1 MSEIIQFPGESE
13 LPEPPEGKKR
23 FEVKMRRGDNGTIE
37 KAIFIDDE
45 LLDWSIDMSSY
56 MEAMKMGP
64 MYRREIQKNIEEHF
78 IESVSDFLGR
88 KVTMQEI
95 KEAIKTGWI

>member
-1 MSEIIQFPGESE
+1 MSEDNIIKFPT
-13 LPEPPEGKKR
+13 PPAGKKR
-23 FEVKMRRGDNGTIE
+23 FEVKMRPAKGGGIE

-45 LLDWSIDMSSY
+45 MLDWQVDLNSY
-56 MEAMKMGP
+56 MDAMKMGP
-64 MYRREIQKNIEEHF
+64 HFRREIQRDIEKHF

-88 KVTMQEI
+88 KVTIEEI

>member
-1 MSEIIQFPGESE
+1 MSEIIQFPGQ
-13 LPEPPEGKKR
+13 PEQPEGKKR
-23 FEVKMRRGDNGTIE
+23 FEVKMRKGENGTIE

-45 LLDWSIDMSSY
+45 ILDWSIDMSSY
-56 MEAMKMGP
+56 MDAMKMGP
-64 MYRREIQKNIEEHF
+64 MYRRAVQHDIEKHF

-88 KVTMQEI
+88 KVTMNEI